1 MGSIERLN
9 RNGEESFVNKT
20 LWSFNLIKPLQFM
33 NSLFIVLLLVSVV
46 ALIVGLTKPET
57 VKLKTRKKVGLY
69 FGSAIIVLFFLVGV
83 TADNKTENNTAT
95 VPETNT
101 VSETASNTPVSKPAE
116 KAPVQ
121 KSQPA
126 QEVTQ
131 TQAPVVQ
138 PVVSKSYQQVF
149 SFSGNGAKKSEP
161 FTINGDRFKIKYNCS
176 GELCQAFLY
185 STNNNE
191 MSSIIMNGTGPL
203 NDETIIYGSGQ
214 YYIDSNSLGNYTMTV
229 EDYK

>member
-1 MGSIERLN
+1 MQILGS
-9 RNGEESFVNKT
+9 GPF
-20 LWSFNLIKPLQFM
+20 
-33 NSLFIVLLLVSVV
+33 FIVLLLVSVV

-69 FGSAIIVLFFLVGV
+69 FGSAIIVLFILIGA
-83 TADNKTENNTAT
+83 TADNKTESNTAT
-95 VPETNT
+95 IPDTNT
-101 VSETASNTPVSKPAE
+101 VSENTTNTPVTKTVE
-116 KAPVQ
+116 KAPAQ
-121 KSQPA
+121 KPQ
-126 QEVTQ
+126 VTQ
-131 TQAPVVQ
+131 EPTQTPAPVVQ
-138 PVVSKSYQQVF
+138 PVASKSYQQVF

-161 FTINGDRFKIKYNCS
+161 FTISGDRFKIKYNCS

-203 NDETIIYGSGQ
+203 NDETILYGSGQ